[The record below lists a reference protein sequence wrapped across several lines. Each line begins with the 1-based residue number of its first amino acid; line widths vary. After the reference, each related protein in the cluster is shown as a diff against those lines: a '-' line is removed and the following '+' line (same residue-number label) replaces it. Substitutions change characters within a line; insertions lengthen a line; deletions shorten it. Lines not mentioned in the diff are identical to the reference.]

1 MGATHR
7 YSRFIPIIF
16 FSADLISFN
25 LAFNLASLIKFDN
38 FWYLANEYPLLQ
50 VILNILWFSIFFY
63 SRLYEP
69 NRELG
74 LIEQLNRVFTNL
86 ILNLAIVFAL
96 WFVTKPY
103 QYSREHLFYLYLFFS
118 LYVIVWRTT
127 WYYTIRF
134 YRARGYNYRN
144 VVIVGWNSTT
154 RDLQDYFDVNRGLGY
169 KVLGFFSRKP
179 DVEARLGDI
188 SLSNIST
195 YAKDFEVDIIFIYT
209 PYLSQYEIRDL
220 VDFAENNLIKVKL
233 VSQVSDLGFRNIA
246 VSNYGAIP
254 TLDLTDLPLDYRI
267 NKFVKRSF
275 DLVFSGLVL
284 ALLLSWLAPVL
295 AILIKLDSKGP
306 VFFKQKRNGLNN
318 STFGIYK
325 FRSMKVHT
333 DHEVAQATR
342 SDARITKLGAFIR
355 KTSIDELPQFINV
368 FLGDMSVVG
377 PRPHAIRH
385 NQEFRKKIDR
395 FIQRHAV
402 KPGITGLA
410 QCRGFRGETPTFHDI
425 NGRVRLDRFYVKN
438 WSIWFDIKI
447 IFLTVFALI
456 KGEEK
461 AY

>member
-7 YSRFIPIIF
+7 YSKFIPIIF

-25 LAFNLASLIKFDN
+25 LAFNLASLIKFDS

-96 WFVTKPY
+96 WFITKPY

-134 YRARGYNYRN
+134 YRAKGYNYRN

-169 KVLGFFSRKP
+169 KVLGFFSRKS

-188 SLSNIST
+188 SLSSIST

-220 VDFAENNLIKVKL
+220 VDFAENNLIKVK
-233 VSQVSDLGFRNIA
+233 
-246 VSNYGAIP
+246 
-254 TLDLTDLPLDYRI
+254 
-267 NKFVKRSF
+267 
-275 DLVFSGLVL
+275 
-284 ALLLSWLAPVL
+284 
-295 AILIKLDSKGP
+295 
-306 VFFKQKRNGLNN
+306 
-318 STFGIYK
+318 
-325 FRSMKVHT
+325 
-333 DHEVAQATR
+333 
-342 SDARITKLGAFIR
+342 
-355 KTSIDELPQFINV
+355 
-368 FLGDMSVVG
+368 
-377 PRPHAIRH
+377 
-385 NQEFRKKIDR
+385 
-395 FIQRHAV
+395 
-402 KPGITGLA
+402 
-410 QCRGFRGETPTFHDI
+410 
-425 NGRVRLDRFYVKN
+425 
-438 WSIWFDIKI
+438 
-447 IFLTVFALI
+447 
-456 KGEEK
+456 
-461 AY
+461 